1 MVLGA
6 VQGITEFLPISSSG
20 HLILVPWA
28 ADWDSPLLTGLTF
41 AVAVHLGTGVAAFA
55 TLARQWRELLLDARD
70 AAGNAR
76 QRLAAIVVGTAGVGI
91 IAVLAES
98 SIETVYREPW
108 IVALALILGGSLLW
122 AADRNAGPADTS
134 PAANFLPWL
143 VIAFSQVVAF
153 IPGVSRS
160 GITMTTARFLGIAR
174 VPAAIFS
181 FQLMAPI
188 ILGAALWRGRDL
200 FGGATSGADLAVLAV
215 GALTSAVTG
224 FLAAR
229 LLLAFLARN
238 GFGPFAL
245 YRAILGVVAL
255 AFFFSRL

>member
-1 MVLGA
+1 MGA

-28 ADWDSPLLTGLTF
+28 AGWDSPLLTGLTF
-41 AVAVHLGTGVAAFA
+41 QVAVHFGTGVAAFA
-55 TLARQWRELLLDARD
+55 TLLHQWRELLVDARR
-70 AAGNAR
+70 ATGNAR
-76 QRLAAIVVGTAGVGI
+76 PRLTAIVVGTAGVGI
-91 IAVLAES
+91 IAILAES
-98 SIETVYREPW
+98 SVETVFREPW
-108 IVALALILGGSLLW
+108 IVALALILGGALLW
-122 AADRNAGPADTS
+122 AADRAAGPADTS
-134 PAANFLPWL
+134 PTTGFLPWL
-143 VIAFSQVVAF
+143 VIALSQVVAF
-153 IPGVSRS
+153 IPGISRS

-200 FGGATSGADLAVLAV
+200 VGGATSGSDLAVLAV

-245 YRAILGVVAL
+245 YRGILGLAAL
-255 AFFFSRL
+255 AFFLTRL

>member
-1 MVLGA
+1 M
-6 VQGITEFLPISSSG
+6 
-20 HLILVPWA
+20 
-28 ADWDSPLLTGLTF
+28 
-41 AVAVHLGTGVAAFA
+41 
-55 TLARQWRELLLDARD
+55 
-70 AAGNAR
+70 
-76 QRLAAIVVGTAGVGI
+76 
-91 IAVLAES
+91 
-98 SIETVYREPW
+98 
-108 IVALALILGGSLLW
+108 
-122 AADRNAGPADTS
+122 
-134 PAANFLPWL
+134 
-143 VIAFSQVVAF
+143 VAF
-153 IPGVSRS
+153 IPGISRS

-200 FGGATSGADLAVLAV
+200 VGGATSGSDLAVLAV

-245 YRAILGVVAL
+245 YRGILGLAAL
-255 AFFFSRL
+255 AFFLTRL